1 MHNDNQGDQASMH
14 GVSSNIPVH
23 GVSSNIHVI
32 VEDMAR
38 PLRLEFSGAQYHV
51 TS

>member
-1 MHNDNQGDQASMH
+1 LAVYLQFIGRHWGQFQH
-14 GVSSNIPVH
+14 
-23 GVSSNIHVI
+23 SNIHVI

-51 TS
+51 TL